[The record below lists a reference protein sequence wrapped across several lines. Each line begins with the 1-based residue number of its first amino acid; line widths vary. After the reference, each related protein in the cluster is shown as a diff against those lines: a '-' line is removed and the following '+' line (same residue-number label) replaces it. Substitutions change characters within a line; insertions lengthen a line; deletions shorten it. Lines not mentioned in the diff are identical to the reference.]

1 MRPSSPFRGTRSRSI
16 APGAASSSPP
26 IRNDCSTAGGPP
38 SGSSLAG
45 RSLHHVLAA
54 VQLGDRLVG
63 LGERGIGR
71 HRVVVAHRR
80 GAFVPPPALL
90 AQADARAGPP
100 P

>member
-26 IRNDCSTAGGPP
+26 TRNDCSTAGGPP

-63 LGERGIGR
+63 LGERGTGR
-71 HRVVVAHRR
+71 HRVVVAPRR
-80 GAFVPPPALL
+80 GGAPHLVRL
-90 AQADARAGPP
+90 APQAGWRPAGP
-100 P
+100 